1 MNTVSQ
7 LTSCELESKLPVLE
21 EDILSSSN
29 STVHRITLRCG
40 HKNRE
45 EIQGHRDIPCGAHSA
60 FTWSLHPRFP
70 YDFQIH
76 CPLGAGFFEPAA
88 RPWHMS
94 VRMRICA
101 QSPCPLSA
109 SLFSSWKVEL
119 SSIAYPPFLFTCYI
133 FSPCTAL
140 SNVSTAFI
148 PNKAPSSGICHR
160 P

>member
-1 MNTVSQ
+1 MSWNQNFLSWKKTFFPAATV
-7 LTSCELESKLPVLE
+7 LFTESHSDAV
-21 EDILSSSN
+21 
-29 STVHRITLRCG
+29 TRIGRKYKG
-40 HKNRE
+40 IGIYRAGP
-45 EIQGHRDIPCGAHSA
+45 IQRSHG
-60 FTWSLHPRFP
+60 LHPRFP

-133 FSPCTAL
+133 FSPCGLAL
-140 SNVSTAFI
+140 LSPITSCTDKTDQSAVA
-148 PNKAPSSGICHR
+148 SSFKVCYTVC
-160 P
+160 